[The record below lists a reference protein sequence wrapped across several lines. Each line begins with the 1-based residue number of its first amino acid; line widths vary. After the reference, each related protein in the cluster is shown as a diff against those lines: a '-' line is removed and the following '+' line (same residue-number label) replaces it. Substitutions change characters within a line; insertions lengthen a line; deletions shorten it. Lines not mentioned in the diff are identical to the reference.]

1 LSVFANIG
9 KVPELRRRILFT
21 VWMLAVYRIGIF
33 VTTPGVDRNVMKSI
47 VADQSATFLG
57 MFNMFSGG
65 ALEQLS
71 IFALGIMPYVSAS
84 IILQLMTVVIKPL
97 EELRKEGEAGQ
108 RKINQYTRYGTV
120 VISIVQ
126 STGLALYFEGLNGST
141 QYGDVVREP
150 GWGFRLMTLIS
161 LTTGTAF
168 IMWLGEQIGERGI
181 GNGTSMIIFAGIC
194 ADLPDAAFRT
204 ASLVKTSETLKP
216 VNLLLVSAI
225 CMGIIWVICRVERAQ
240 RRIPI
245 HYARRMVGRK
255 MYGGQTSHLPL
266 RVNMSGVIAP
276 IFASSLLI
284 FPGTLQRLK
293 LPGMEWV
300 SNALTPGSWA
310 YLTVFVVMIVF
321 FAFFYT
327 SVTFQPVE
335 VADNLKKQ
343 NAFIPGVRPGK
354 STADYIDRVAM
365 RLTAG
370 GALYVAFVC
379 TIPSVLQSYFHVPF
393 YFGGTSIM
401 IVVGVALDTVQQVE
415 SYLITRHYEGL
426 TGPRGPRIRARK
438 G

>member
-1 LSVFANIG
+1 
-9 KVPELRRRILFT
+9 
-21 VWMLAVYRIGIF
+21 M
-33 VTTPGVDRNVMKSI
+33 
-47 VADQSATFLG
+47 
-57 MFNMFSGG
+57 
-65 ALEQLS
+65 
-71 IFALGIMPYVSAS
+71 
-84 IILQLMTVVIKPL
+84 
-97 EELRKEGEAGQ
+97 
-108 RKINQYTRYGTV
+108 
-120 VISIVQ
+120 
-126 STGLALYFEGLNGST
+126 YFEGLNGST

-150 GWGFRLMTLIS
+150 GLGFRLMTMVS

-168 IMWLGEQIGERGI
+168 IMWLGEQITERGI
-181 GNGTSMIIFAGIC
+181 GNGVSMIIFAGIC

-204 ASLVKTSETLKP
+204 GSLLKTSESLQP
-216 VNLLLVSAI
+216 VSLLLVVAI
-225 CMGIIWVICRVERAQ
+225 CLGIIWVICRVERAQ

-284 FPGTLQRLK
+284 FPSTLQRLN

-300 SNALTPGSWA
+300 SNALSPGSWA
-310 YLTVFVVMIVF
+310 YLTVFVVMIIF

-379 TIPSVLQSYFHVPF
+379 TIPSLLQSYFHVPF

-438 G
+438 A

>member
-1 LSVFANIG
+1 MV
-9 KVPELRRRILFT
+9 
-21 VWMLAVYRIGIF
+21 
-33 VTTPGVDRNVMKSI
+33 
-47 VADQSATFLG
+47 
-57 MFNMFSGG
+57 
-65 ALEQLS
+65 
-71 IFALGIMPYVSAS
+71 
-84 IILQLMTVVIKPL
+84 
-97 EELRKEGEAGQ
+97 
-108 RKINQYTRYGTV
+108 
-120 VISIVQ
+120 
-126 STGLALYFEGLNGST
+126 
-141 QYGDVVREP
+141 
-150 GWGFRLMTLIS
+150 S

-181 GNGTSMIIFAGIC
+181 GNGTSMIIFAGIV
-194 ADLPDAAFRT
+194 ADIPDSAFRT
-204 ASLVKTSETLKP
+204 ASLLKTSETLQP
-216 VNLLLVSAI
+216 VNLLLVAAI
-225 CMGIIWVICRVERAQ
+225 CASIIWLICRVERAQ

-276 IFASSLLI
+276 IFASSLLL
-284 FPGTLQRLK
+284 FPNTLQRLN

-300 SNALTPGSWA
+300 ANALSPGGWA

-354 STADYIDRVAM
+354 STADYIDRIAM

-379 TIPSVLQSYFHVPF
+379 TVPSLLQNYFHVPF

>member
-1 LSVFANIG
+1 
-9 KVPELRRRILFT
+9 
-21 VWMLAVYRIGIF
+21 
-33 VTTPGVDRNVMKSI
+33 
-47 VADQSATFLG
+47 
-57 MFNMFSGG
+57 
-65 ALEQLS
+65 
-71 IFALGIMPYVSAS
+71 
-84 IILQLMTVVIKPL
+84 
-97 EELRKEGEAGQ
+97 
-108 RKINQYTRYGTV
+108 
-120 VISIVQ
+120 
-126 STGLALYFEGLNGST
+126 
-141 QYGDVVREP
+141 
-150 GWGFRLMTLIS
+150 
-161 LTTGTAF
+161 
-168 IMWLGEQIGERGI
+168 
-181 GNGTSMIIFAGIC
+181 
-194 ADLPDAAFRT
+194 
-204 ASLVKTSETLKP
+204 
-216 VNLLLVSAI
+216 
-225 CMGIIWVICRVERAQ
+225 
-240 RRIPI
+240 
-245 HYARRMVGRK
+245 
-255 MYGGQTSHLPL
+255 
-266 RVNMSGVIAP
+266 MSGVIAP